1 MKEKKKTW
9 NLSDPDP
16 VVRKELRIVFR
27 FTRFFVFRKEDA
39 VVKTEDS
46 MEWDG
51 IRFMIGFLD
60 PTKGKRGAAFIL
72 GPGFSP
78 KVAYRYLLDD
88 IVSRLE
94 VSSLEE
100 AELKLESMG
109 F

>member
-1 MKEKKKTW
+1 MKKKKTW

-16 VVRKELRIVFR
+16 VVRKELRIVFGY
-27 FTRFFVFRKEDA
+27 TRFFVFREENA

-51 IRFMIGFLD
+51 VRFMIGFLE
-60 PTKGKRGAAFIL
+60 PARGKRAVAFTPRL
-72 GPGFSP
+72 ALSP
-78 KVAYRYLLDD
+78 EDAYRHLLDD